1 MKLIQF
7 TEPRDPF
14 RVGKIVCLGR
24 NYAEHAKEMQSE
36 VPSEPVIFLKPASA
50 VIPDGGSILLPS
62 FSRDVHHEV
71 ELVVAIGRPG
81 RRIDAGRAYEHVAGY
96 AIGLDMTARDVQA
109 AAKKKGL
116 PWSVAKGFDTSA
128 PVSRI
133 VPAARIPDPHALTI
147 SCSVNAAQRQRSSTG
162 MMIFSVP
169 KMIAYI
175 SSIFTL
181 EEGDLIFTG
190 TPEGVG
196 PVVAGDVITAEIE
209 GHVAITVSVSAAA

>member
-1 MKLIQF
+1 
-7 TEPRDPF
+7 
-14 RVGKIVCLGR
+14 
-24 NYAEHAKEMQSE
+24 MQSE